1 MQLLGK
7 YKKNMYVF
15 FLFDKTK
22 VFPWASQLP
31 GWLLVNIYQI
41 LNPQIMAIFFLMKWA
56 LLEMIQE
63 VLKIP
68 KSFLMG
74 LPLKLHS

>member
-22 VFPWASQLP
+22 VFISLSLTTPRLAISQYLP
-31 GWLLVNIYQI
+31 DFEPTDNGNFFFNEMSFVWNDSRSAE
-41 LNPQIMAIFFLMKWA
+41 NPQIF
-56 LLEMIQE
+56 
-63 VLKIP
+63 P
-68 KSFLMG
+68 NPS
-74 LPLKLHS
+74 